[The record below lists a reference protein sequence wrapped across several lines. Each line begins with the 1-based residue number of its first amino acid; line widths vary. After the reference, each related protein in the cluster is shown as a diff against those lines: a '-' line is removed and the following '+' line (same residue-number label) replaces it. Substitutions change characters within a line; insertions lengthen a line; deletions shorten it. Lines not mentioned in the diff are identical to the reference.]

1 MLVVRL
7 YALAR
12 DLILIC
18 PIYRAS
24 SFIVLFLVA
33 LEKPGKWGTIVGI
46 SILKPHMHS
55 VYSETPNSG
64 PPNSGPK

>member
-46 SILKPHMHS
+46 YFKASHAYCIDNVIIWS
-55 VYSETPNSG
+55 
-64 PPNSGPK
+64 